1 MSKLIFNKI
10 YKEIQDR
17 LKDSI
22 LSLWA
27 TGDAQFQNYLEELL
41 NKEKLLAEPVF
52 QNTFPWTPASE
63 TFGDLTHLFDSNLIK
78 RLDKIKGEYEFP
90 KIEIR
95 MYIK

>member
-41 NKEKLLAEPVF
+41 NKENF
-52 QNTFPWTPASE
+52 
-63 TFGDLTHLFDSNLIK
+63 
-78 RLDKIKGEYEFP
+78 
-90 KIEIR
+90 
-95 MYIK
+95 